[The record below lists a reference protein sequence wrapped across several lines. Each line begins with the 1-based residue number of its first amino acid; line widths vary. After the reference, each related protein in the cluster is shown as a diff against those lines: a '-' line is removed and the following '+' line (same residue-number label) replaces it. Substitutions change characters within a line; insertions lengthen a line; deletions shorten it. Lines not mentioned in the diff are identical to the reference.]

1 MNAKITYAVVGIIA
15 AIGLMT
21 AATLSAA
28 ANSAFGLVIFN
39 NKQECFK
46 FYQDQYKSGQ
56 ISKEGY
62 KQGKEYCRSIFQ

>member
-1 MNAKITYAVVGIIA
+1 MNAKITYAIVGIIA

-28 ANSAFGLVIFN
+28 NSAYAGVPIS

-46 FYQDQYKSGQ
+46 TYKDAYKSGQ
-56 ISKEGY
+56 ISKEQY
-62 KQGKEYCRSIFQ
+62 IRDKKLCNSQF